1 MLCAGD
7 KGRVKTMADN
17 PVAPEVSL
25 GDQYQAAPL
34 DSEILAI
41 ISHELR
47 TPLAAIKGYAS
58 TLKRHSQRLGRSE
71 REEFL
76 QAIDDASSRLD
87 VLITRLL
94 EWSQL
99 ESGTLQFHLVPVD
112 MRHVVMEAI
121 VAAEQRLLPQPTE
134 AGKHY
139 FVPPTEEDLPPV
151 LADLR
156 LQREVLD
163 IVLENA
169 VKFSPEGGTIAATLH
184 VDEDMLV
191 TRVRDSGIGIPA
203 EHLQSIFEGFHPVN
217 IHPTRSVAGI
227 GLGLG
232 IAKRIVERQGGT
244 MWAESEPGVGSVFS
258 MALPLATSAL

>member
-1 MLCAGD
+1 M
-7 KGRVKTMADN
+7 TEN
-17 PVAPEVSL
+17 PVDPE
-25 GDQYQAAPL
+25 GPL
-34 DSEILAI
+34 DDRYLATPVDSEILAI

-58 TLKRHSQRLGRSE
+58 TLKRQSQRLGRSE

-87 VLITRLL
+87 VLVTRLL

-99 ESGTLQFHLVPVD
+99 ESGTLSFHLVPVD
-112 MRHVVMEAI
+112 MRHLALEAI
-121 VAAEQRLLPQPTE
+121 GAAEQRLLPQTVE
-134 AGKHY
+134 VGKHS
-139 FVPPTEEDLPPV
+139 FVPPAEEDLPPV

-156 LQREVLD
+156 LQREALD

-169 VKFSPEGGTIAATLH
+169 VKFSPDGGIITVTLH
-184 VDEDMLV
+184 VDGEMLV
-191 TRVRDSGIGIPA
+191 MRVRDSGIGIPG
-203 EHLQSIFEGFHPVN
+203 EHLQSIFRGFHPV
-217 IHPTRSVAGI
+217 HTQLTRNVAGI

-244 MWAESEPGVGSVFS
+244 MWAESEPAVGSVFS
-258 MALPLATSAL
+258 MALPLVKPEG